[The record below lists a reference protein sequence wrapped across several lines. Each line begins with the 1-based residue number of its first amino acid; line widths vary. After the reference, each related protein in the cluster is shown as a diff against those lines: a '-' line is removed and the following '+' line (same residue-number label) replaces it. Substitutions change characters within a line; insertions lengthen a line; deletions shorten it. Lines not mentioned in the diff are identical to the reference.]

1 MSVDQR
7 LPEEPALEEEQQQ
20 LEKKLPGEPGQ
31 TGIFGGLF
39 PEGRNVVFSRAVW
52 DRSEAQP
59 GHCWVLLIPVP
70 DPRAWWH
77 WRWGEPSGSPHRQPF
92 AAQAKKNS
100 CCLHLLA
107 WLRCSVNSHRC
118 LFPWSLCN
126 SVGLN
131 TDSSSS
137 RKRTKGRGNW
147 QLERGTSWKRQKF
160 SRFSSSWATWSVP
173 GLASQKC
180 PCWPYKGEE
189 SGNGTQRVGKGTEGA
204 GKNHLDGGAEE

>member
-1 MSVDQR
+1 MNHESFGWAWALLSTCNSCFLGRRVRSGSGISAASSVSVDQR

-100 CCLHLLA
+100 CCLHPLA

-118 LFPWSLCN
+118 LFPWSL
-126 SVGLN
+126 
-131 TDSSSS
+131 
-137 RKRTKGRGNW
+137 
-147 QLERGTSWKRQKF
+147 
-160 SRFSSSWATWSVP
+160 
-173 GLASQKC
+173 
-180 PCWPYKGEE
+180 
-189 SGNGTQRVGKGTEGA
+189 
-204 GKNHLDGGAEE
+204 